1 MTRRK
6 ILVVDD
12 DVKTVELIRRYL
24 ERDGHQVL
32 TAHDGRAAL
41 EAARQHRP
49 DLIVLD
55 LMLPGMDGLAVC
67 RQLRAETQVPILM
80 LTARTT
86 EDDILLGL
94 ELGADDYVT
103 KPFSPREVAARVLAI
118 LRRSE
123 EAAAPP
129 PAPIRRGP
137 LRMDPRRHQA
147 FLGEAELNLT
157 PKEFRLLWLLAQEPG
172 RVYSRPELVEQAFG
186 LGYEGFDR
194 TIDVH
199 VLNLRKKLEA
209 DPANPRFIQTVFGI
223 GYKFAEQDDVA

>member
-12 DVKTVELIRRYL
+12 DVKTVELVRRYL

-32 TAHDGRAAL
+32 TAHDGGAAL
-41 EAARQHRP
+41 DIARQGRP

-55 LMLPGMDGLAVC
+55 LMLPGLDGLEVC

-86 EDDILLGL
+86 EDDKLLSL

-118 LRRSE
+118 LRRSI
-123 EAAAPP
+123 EAAAPLP
-129 PAPIRRGP
+129 SPIKRGP

-147 FLGEAELNLT
+147 FLGETELSLT
-157 PKEFRLLWLLAQEPG
+157 PKEFRLLWLLANEAG
-172 RVYSRPELVEQAFG
+172 RVYSRPELVAEAFG
-186 LGYEGFDR
+186 PNYEGFDR

-199 VLNLRKKLEA
+199 MLNLRKKLEA
-209 DPANPRFIQTVFGI
+209 DPANPRLIQTIFGV

>member
-12 DVKTVELIRRYL
+12 DAKTVELIRRYL

-32 TAHDGRAAL
+32 TAHDGRMAL
-41 EAARQHRP
+41 ELARQRRP

-55 LMLPGMDGLAVC
+55 LMLPGLDGLEVC
-67 RQLRAETQVPILM
+67 RQLRGETQVPILM

-86 EDDILLGL
+86 EDDKLLGL

-123 EAAAPP
+123 DAPAPP
-129 PAPIRRGP
+129 STPIQRGP

-147 FLGEAELNLT
+147 FLGEAELSLT
-157 PKEFRLLWLLAQEPG
+157 PKEFRLLWLLANEAG
-172 RVYSRPELVEQAFG
+172 RVYSRPELVAEAFG
-186 LGYEGFDR
+186 LDYEGFDR

-199 VLNLRKKLEA
+199 MLNLRRKLEA
-209 DPANPRFIQTVFGI
+209 DPSNPRFIQTIFGV
-223 GYKFAEQDDVA
+223 GYKFAEQDNAP